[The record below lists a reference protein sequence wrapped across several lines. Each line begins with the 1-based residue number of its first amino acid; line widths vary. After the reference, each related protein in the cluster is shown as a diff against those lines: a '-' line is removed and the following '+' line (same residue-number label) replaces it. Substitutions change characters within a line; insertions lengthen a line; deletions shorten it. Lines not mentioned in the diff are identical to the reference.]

1 MSTRAILG
9 IVQSNGSFLGAWQW
23 NDGGNILELLN
34 RKFVD
39 DKSVKDLLSVGMW
52 STMWG
57 PRQYKEHL
65 TDTIRNFEGNP
76 DIVNRVKSA
85 KMLDNGVYF
94 VRDYYHDNIPKVY
107 KSVLDALGQDVNY
120 VYVYFP
126 KLHKWKRYT
135 WGDSKEKLKRDNLI

>member
-1 MSTRAILG
+1 MSTRAIMG

-76 DIVNRVKSA
+76 DIVNREKSA
-85 KMLDNGVYF
+85 KRGNS
-94 VRDYYHDNIPKVY
+94 N
-107 KSVLDALGQDVNY
+107 
-120 VYVYFP
+120 
-126 KLHKWKRYT
+126 
-135 WGDSKEKLKRDNLI
+135 

>member
-1 MSTRAILG
+1 M
-9 IVQSNGSFLGAWQW
+9 
-23 NDGGNILELLN
+23 N